1 VSARVG
7 IEMNIDGL
15 LITDNGLRNIIEI
28 EPDSVFY
35 QSKIIINGNDNTIKL
50 GSANEYRLLVINLKG
65 NEKTVEIK
73 KSIKNIHSLKF
84 TSTRGDQQSISI
96 GENFSCG
103 GIEIQMNDGYER
115 CTIGDN
121 CLFSSGIKLRTSDGH
136 SVVDL
141 ATGRATNTPKNV
153 VIGNRVWVSED
164 VYFNKGSIVSDDSVV
179 AAKAVVTKCFDKSNV
194 IIAGFPAKVIKE
206 NIKWDRRMP
215 SEFNRATKDNSELG
229 KNAFLEHIKNNNYV
243 QAYEEWLHDVTSVP
257 YKIICAHL
265 HNIEHEKVFRAVLK
279 ELAKEKFDFI
289 NSTRLCDYVYVLF
302 RTNRMK
308 YEFYRSE
315 LALIDELD
323 YFTKAAFGLCEY
335 LDNDFAVRLIKTN
348 DKRLILRV
356 LSLLPIHE
364 NNIKSLIEYNLLD
377 KITHPI
383 LKRAYHDILI
393 DHPIQNIGLSNRI
406 NKKLKIAV
414 CISGQLRGYKKALA
428 TWNKFG
434 FNDHDVDTYVCVWKD
449 IGRKKLH
456 AGHLDRLVTPNV
468 AQVFKDYVSN
478 YGLPKFELIFP
489 SFVEYINR
497 VNPVIPSDIE
507 KFYGSKNVNVV
518 DDEKYTHFSN
528 MEKMNM
534 MINKCW
540 DMIPSP
546 KIYDVVIRIRPD
558 KILNAFNFN
567 FNDFNL
573 NNFSNVIIAD
583 SGPHIHTDNIYMGDQ
598 FAMGNPQVM
607 KVYSELYN
615 KYLNKTDPL
624 FSIDGFDNLNPHG
637 TLYANMLLNDIK
649 VHNAKKEIR
658 FGGFFE
664 AEPIDTD
671 TLEGLIDKDILK
683 ESELYF
689 NLHEAIKLDRQLMLK
704 Q

>member
-1 VSARVG
+1 
-7 IEMNIDGL
+7 MNVDGL
-15 LITDNGLRNIIEI
+15 QITDNGLRNIIEI
-28 EPDSVFY
+28 EPGSVFS
-35 QSKIIINGNDNTIKL
+35 QSKIIINGNDNIIKL
-50 GSANEYRLLVINLKG
+50 GTANEYRLLVINLKG
-65 NEKTVEIK
+65 NEKKVEIK
-73 KSIKNIHSLKF
+73 CSIKNIRSFKF
-84 TSTRGDQQSISI
+84 TSIRGDQQSLTI

-103 GIEIQMNDGYER
+103 GIEIQMNDGYEH

-141 ATGRATNTPKNV
+141 ATGKATNTPKNV

-164 VYFNKGSIVSDDSVV
+164 VYFNKGSTVSDDSVV
-179 AAKAVVTKCFDKSNV
+179 AAKAVVTKCFEQPNV

-215 SEFNRATKDNSELG
+215 SEFNRSVNDNLELG
-229 KNAFLEHIKNNNYV
+229 KSDFLEHIKNNNYV
-243 QAYEEWLHDVTSVP
+243 HAYENWLHDVTSVP

-265 HNIEHEKVFRAVLK
+265 HNIEQEKVFRAVLK
-279 ELAKEKFDFI
+279 ELAKEKFDFVK
-289 NSTRLCDYVYVLF
+289 STSLCGYVYVLY
-302 RTNRMK
+302 RTNRVK
-308 YEFYRSE
+308 YELYRNE
-315 LALIDELD
+315 LARIPELD
-323 YFTKAAFGLCEY
+323 YFTKVAFGMCEH
-335 LDNDFAVRLIKTN
+335 LDKDFAEQLIKTN
-348 DKRLILRV
+348 DKHLILRV
-356 LSLLPIHE
+356 LSLLPIHD

-377 KITHPI
+377 KLTHPI

-393 DHPIQNIGLSNRI
+393 DDPIQNVGISNGI

-414 CISGQLRGYKKALA
+414 CISGQLRGYKKAFA

-434 FNDHDVDTYVCVWKD
+434 LNNHDVDTYVCVWKD

-456 AGHLDRLVTPNV
+456 AGHLGRLVTPNV
-468 AQVFKDYVSN
+468 AQVFKDYVSS

-497 VNPVIPSDIE
+497 VDPVIASDIE
-507 KFYGSKNVNVV
+507 RAYGTKNINIV

-540 DMIPSP
+540 DMIPDP
-546 KIYDVVIRIRPD
+546 QTYDVVIRIRPD
-558 KILNAFNFN
+558 KDLNAFDFN
-567 FNDFNL
+567 FNNFKL

-615 KYLNKTDPL
+615 KYLNKTEPL
-624 FSIDGFDNLNPHG
+624 FAIDGFDNLHPHG
-637 TLYANMLLNDIK
+637 TMYANMLLNDIK
-649 VHNAKKEIR
+649 VYNGKKEIF

-664 AEPIDTD
+664 AEPIDID
-671 TLEGLIDKDILK
+671 TLEDLLKKDTPN

-689 NLHEAIKLDRQLMLK
+689 NLHGAIKLDRQLILEQK
-704 Q
+704 